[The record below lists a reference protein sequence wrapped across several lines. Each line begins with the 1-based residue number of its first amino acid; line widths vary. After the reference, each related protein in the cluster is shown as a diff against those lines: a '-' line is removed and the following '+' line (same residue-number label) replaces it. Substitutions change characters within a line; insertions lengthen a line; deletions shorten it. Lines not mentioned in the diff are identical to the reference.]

1 MKRALCFLASSSVLL
16 FYTSCAPLTPELPS
30 GDEQQLDRPA
40 TLSAT
45 PIPRNPLDP
54 PDEATQPYVPGQ

>member
-1 MKRALCFLASSSVLL
+1 MKSVLSFLSGSCVLL
-16 FYTSCAPLTPELPS
+16 FYSSCAPFTPELPS

-45 PIPRNPLDP
+45 PIPRNPLDT
-54 PDEATQPYVPGQ
+54 PDEATQSYVPGQ